1 MSNTLICGPRHALDL
16 LLRHVQD
23 DCTLM
28 AQEFDGLPRYLIYC
42 DQPEQTDVPPE
53 TLVNALPD
61 IAYPELL
68 AEAQKMA
75 ICQQRHMEAVA
86 VLDFVCN
93 RICEDIECGS
103 DGSDVLWLQPYLKQP
118 DSTQREKVQDY
129 VHAATQ
135 AINKAVIFHC
145 ADPDRATHIEPRGER
160 GGGLKESLYADMMF
174 AVYQDIVDLQ
184 LQCARGPVPPGFYDN
199 NKLTAEN
206 IKHTAS
212 LLPWGF
218 TLITKANDVVGMAD
232 IFQDRFRVTKANWEH
247 TEEALHTL
255 QCYDRPAH
263 SGVSRLRYVLFFLGT
278 ITALHYTVFVPP
290 CHFHY
295 HSTEKDCICKCDG
308 QCVPV
313 EYVVLFHGSNAHMM
327 IWTAA
332 SMIAKTKKSL
342 PLKAKYCA
350 FRHHCTRCVWLCDRI
365 V

>member
-184 LQCARGPVPPGFYDN
+184 LQCARGPVPPGFYDK

-263 SGVSRLRYVLFFLGT
+263 SGVSRLRYVLSFLGT
-278 ITALHYTVFVPP
+278 FGYYYSITLHGF
-290 CHFHY
+290 C
-295 HSTEKDCICKCDG
+295 
-308 QCVPV
+308 
-313 EYVVLFHGSNAHMM
+313 
-327 IWTAA
+327 A
-332 SMIAKTKKSL
+332 SMPFSL
-342 PLKAKYCA
+342 PFHRKRLYMQVRWSVCA
-350 FRHHCTRCVWLCDRI
+350 RGVRGTIPRLECTYDDLDGSFNDCKDQEELTSKSEVLCFPPSLYQ
-365 V
+365 VCLVV